1 MSASANAATAWAE
14 QFRAFERNGAADAPQ
29 WLADLR
35 RGAFAAF
42 ERDGFPTARRGNE
55 PWKYTNVRPI
65 AESVFTPAEPDPGA
79 SVDLAPYELPC
90 PRVHRLTFVDGRYA
104 PGLSTEPASEAELA
118 SGALR
123 RGGEVP
129 VVGRLADAIAYRV
142 PPAQER
148 LGSLASP
155 DDDAFTALNTAFL
168 RDGAFVHLPAG
179 AVVPE
184 PIHLLFIATGRS
196 QSATHPRAL
205 ISAEANS
212 AATVLTSF
220 ESLDDDG
227 GARLTNAVTE
237 AVVGP
242 GANLRL
248 CALQRESAGAFHI
261 AATRIRQ
268 ARGSR
273 VSSVVVDLGARLAR
287 REISASLEEPGADI
301 SLCGLY
307 YGDGK
312 RHVDNRAFVDHA
324 APEAVSSEIYKGVL
338 DGASRGVFCGGALV
352 RPGAQKTVARQVNK
366 NLLLSA
372 DAEADSQPK
381 LEIFADDVSCSHGSA
396 VGQPDADAL
405 FYLKSRGI
413 GEDAALA
420 LLARGFMS
428 EVVAA
433 IEDGAARQH
442 VEDALAARL
451 GGGA

>member
-1 MSASANAATAWAE
+1 MPESVNAATAWAD

-65 AESVFTPAEPDPGA
+65 AESVFTLAEPDAGA

-104 PGLSTEPASEAELA
+104 PHLSTEPASEAGLR

-123 RGGEVP
+123 RGVDGP
-129 VVGRLADAIAYRV
+129 VIGRLADAVAYRV
-142 PPAQER
+142 PLAQER
-148 LGSLASP
+148 LGSLASA

-184 PIHLLFIATGRS
+184 PIHLLFIAAGGS
-196 QSATHPRAL
+196 ESATHPRVL
-205 ISAEANS
+205 ISADENS
-212 AATVLTSF
+212 SATVLTSF
-220 ESLDDDG
+220 ESLDG
-227 GARLTNAVTE
+227 GAYLTNAVTE
-237 AVVGP
+237 AIVGP

-273 VSSVVVDLGARLAR
+273 VSSVVADLGARLSR
-287 REISASLEEPGADI
+287 REISAALEEPGAEV

-312 RHVDNRAFVDHA
+312 RHIDNRAFVDHA
-324 APEAVSSEIYKGVL
+324 APESTSVEIYKGAL
-338 DGASRGVFCGGALV
+338 DGASRGVFCGGALA

-366 NLLLSA
+366 NLLLSD

-420 LLARGFMS
+420 LIARGFMS

-433 IEDGAARQH
+433 IEDGAVRQR
-442 VEDALAARL
+442 VEEAVEARL

>member
-1 MSASANAATAWAE
+1 MPATANSATAWAE
-14 QFRAFERNGAADAPQ
+14 QFRAFERNGAADAPH

-35 RGAFAAF
+35 RAAFAAF
-42 ERDGFPTARRGNE
+42 ERDGFPTDRRGNE

-65 AESVFTPAEPDPGA
+65 AESVFTLAEPDGDAPI
-79 SVDLAPYELPC
+79 DLAPYELPC

-104 PGLSTEPASEAELA
+104 PHLSTEPASEAGLR
-118 SGALR
+118 SGALH
-123 RGGEVP
+123 RGGDGP
-129 VVGRLADAIAYRV
+129 VIGRLADAIGYRV
-142 PPAQER
+142 PLAQER

-168 RDGAFVHLPAG
+168 RDGAFVHLPPG
-179 AVVPE
+179 VVVPE
-184 PIHLLFIATGRS
+184 PIHLLFIATGRAE
-196 QSATHPRAL
+196 SATHPRVL
-205 ISAEANS
+205 ISADENS

-220 ESLDDDG
+220 ESLDDE
-227 GARLTNAVTE
+227 GAYLANAVTE
-237 AVVGP
+237 ADVGP

-287 REISASLEEPGADI
+287 REISAALEEPGAEV

-324 APEAVSSEIYKGVL
+324 APEAASLELYKGVL

-352 RPGAQKTVARQVNK
+352 RPGAQKTSARQVNK
-366 NLLLSA
+366 NLLLSD

-420 LLARGFMS
+420 LIARGFMS

-433 IEDGAARQH
+433 IEDEAARQR
-442 VEDALAARL
+442 VEDAVAARL